1 MQRTVSQDF
10 SKNVQQ
16 ANTEIN
22 RHLDKLKADKEAS
35 ETAAAEA
42 LADGDMETAKR
53 KAHEAQ
59 DTAEKAD
66 NWQQGKVILNMLA
79 SGLTAPTQGGAG
91 IAAATASPAV
101 SYAIGQHFKDL
112 AGQNA
117 NGKLTASQETA
128 HVLAHAV
135 LGAAVAAA
143 GDNNAL
149 AGALSAGG
157 SEAAAPYISKWLYG
171 KEKGSD
177 LTAEEKETVS
187 AITNLLGTATGAAV
201 GNSATDGAQGSLNAK
216 SAVGN
221 NGILDR
227 EGFTPDERIQR
238 DFLSSCIKLSSRQEC
253 QKRFEQ
259 NQQENIK
266 VITLF
271 MVDFVPVIGDMKG
284 FAEAKTKG
292 DYFFAAMGVIPLYGD
307 ALKKVHQAEKAYK
320 AAKAAGNTQKMVEAI
335 QDARK
340 GADLPY
346 EPQKIRTELEK
357 RYGAENITST
367 TAPRKPQQSVNNQNK
382 SDYTSTV
389 TSNLSG
395 KSVRVDYKDPV
406 SGKSLVAN
414 IAYDSRVV
422 CLFSIM

>member
-1 MQRTVSQDF
+1 MFRFRLLGERNFAKVS
-10 SKNVQQ
+10 
-16 ANTEIN
+16 
-22 RHLDKLKADKEAS
+22 
-35 ETAAAEA
+35 
-42 LADGDMETAKR
+42 
-53 KAHEAQ
+53 
-59 DTAEKAD
+59 
-66 NWQQGKVILNMLA
+66 
-79 SGLTAPTQGGAG
+79 
-91 IAAATASPAV
+91 
-101 SYAIGQHFKDL
+101 
-112 AGQNA
+112 
-117 NGKLTASQETA
+117 ASQETA
-128 HVLAHAV
+128 HVLAHVV

-143 GDNNAL
+143 AGNNAP

-187 AITNLLGTATGAAV
+187 AITNLLGTATGAVIGDTTA
-201 GNSATDGAQGSLNAK
+201 NAAQGSLNAQ

-227 EGFTPDERIQR
+227 DGFTPDERIQR

-266 VITLF
+266 VIILF
-271 MVDFVPVIGDMKG
+271 MVDFVLVIGDMKG

-292 DYFFAAMGVIPLYGD
+292 DYFFAAMGVILLYGD
-307 ALKKVHQAEKAYK
+307 ALKKVHQAEKAYE
-320 AAKAAGNTQKMVEAI
+320 AAKAAGNTQKMVEAM

-357 RYGAENITST
+357 RYEAENITST

-395 KSVRVDYKDPV
+395 KSVRLDYKDPV

-414 IAYDSRVV
+414 IAYDSRGLPIFDNVAKFTTRLDTSLSTTGQMRAATRSLRDAIEKGV
-422 CLFSIM
+422 IPKSNFTSTQLEDIMAGKRTINGYIWHHNAQSVPNNMQLVPLEIHDAVRHTGQNALKKGH